1 MAKKG
6 GLLRK
11 LFGAAAVA
19 GAATVVSKLEKQA
32 KEEGRDILDVAKDKV
47 DNFVADVKS
56 GEAAKK
62 AKDFANKAT
71 DFAEKTAQE
80 VNSGEFTE
88 NLKEKINETV
98 DSVKSGEFA
107 EKASDFANKATDFAE
122 NVKDGVVDLLDGNNN
137 NLNTMNAE
145 ETRKSIFDEAEEVLE
160 DIHKDN

>member
-56 GEAAKK
+56 GEA
-62 AKDFANKAT
+62 
-71 DFAEKTAQE
+71 
-80 VNSGEFTE
+80 NSGEFTE